1 MKVRFLF
8 LLTFIPLFAQDA
20 ELSGLIKTLVPKL
33 ADRPAGPVAVFKF
46 GGGRGTTSTLG
57 DYLADQAGAHLLSSS
72 KRSVITR
79 EQTAELGP
87 PSQSRMADLVQ
98 KFHATVAVT
107 GNYTV
112 QRNEVSVTVFFR
124 DPETFVAFAGD
135 TVKLPRNS
143 SIDSL
148 LGDAEPDSSAPAP
161 RAGPT
166 LTSSRRSSRGSRA
179 MDDDEDRSPVFRPG
193 SERRAVIENNPA
205 PKPAAPVPV
214 IPSGTEVVVRLIE
227 PIYSE
232 YARQGQRIRASLV
245 QDIVQ
250 DGKVIAAQH
259 ADATVEILNWNGK
272 SLSLSL
278 RSIRSQQGADILLS
292 TVPFYQDAK
301 TSGKERAKS
310 GMKWGAIGAAI
321 GAVAGGAPGA
331 VIGAG
336 AGGAAGSTVDGGP
349 KTVTMASETKLSFR
363 VE

>member
-1 MKVRFLF
+1 MKACFLF
-8 LLTFIPLFAQDA
+8 FLFFIPLVAQEA
-20 ELSGLIKTLVPKL
+20 ELSGLVKTLVPKL
-33 ADRPAGPVAVFKF
+33 SDRPAGPVAVFKF
-46 GGGRGTTSTLG
+46 GGGRGTTSHLG
-57 DYLADQAGAHLLSSS
+57 EYLADQVGTALLSHS

-87 PSQSRMADLVQ
+87 ASQSRMADLVQ
-98 KFHATVAVT
+98 KFKATVAVT

-124 DPETFVAFAGD
+124 DPETFIAFAGD
-135 TVKLPRNS
+135 TVKLPRNAS
-143 SIDSL
+143 LDSM
-148 LGDAEPDSSAPAP
+148 LGDTDQDISAPS
-161 RAGPT
+161 AGPT
-166 LTSSRRSSRGSRA
+166 SVSRGFPRRRTL
-179 MDDDEDRSPVFRPG
+179 DDDGDDRSPIFRPG
-193 SERRAVIENNPA
+193 SERRPMIENNPA
-205 PKPAAPVPV
+205 PKSIPTPIIAP
-214 IPSGTEVVVRLIE
+214 GTEIHVRLIE

-232 YARQGQRIRASLV
+232 YARQGQRIRASLD

-250 DGKVIAAQH
+250 DGKTIATQH
-259 ADATVEILNWNGK
+259 ADATVEIVNWNGK

-278 RSIRSQQGADILLS
+278 RSVRSKEGADILLS

-301 TSGKERAKS
+301 TSGKERTKS
-310 GMKWGAIGAAI
+310 GMRWGAIGAAI